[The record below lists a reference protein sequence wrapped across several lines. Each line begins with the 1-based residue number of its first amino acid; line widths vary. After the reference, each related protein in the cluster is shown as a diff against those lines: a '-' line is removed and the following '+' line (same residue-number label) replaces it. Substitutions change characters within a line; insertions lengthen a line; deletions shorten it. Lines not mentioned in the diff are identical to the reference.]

1 MFFVFFSSLIL
12 PEQSSRVWTCCCKFA
27 AGHESSSALSRK
39 SETLLTKQTR
49 SCSRCVCR
57 QWRSFSTLLPSSLI
71 DFLPERCVSICMTT
85 KQNNNKKMEE
95 TLFFFF
101 FFFWWLYF
109 WTAGIR
115 IEQQN
120 QIFHQIEGDSR
131 NTIRE
136 AENTRL
142 QLLCSPAWRAN
153 NRTEPPTEPP
163 AEPAESFGLILW
175 QVSFS
180 CQRFL
185 CVLFCFFTLK

>member
-1 MFFVFFSSLIL
+1 MRAPPPCQEKVRRVRFTHKTNSQLQSVRLPSVEEFFNAAAKFFDRFPPKTMRQYLY
-12 PEQSSRVWTCCCKFA
+12 ENK
-27 AGHESSSALSRK
+27 
-39 SETLLTKQTR
+39 TKQ
-49 SCSRCVCR
+49 
-57 QWRSFSTLLPSSLI
+57 Q
-71 DFLPERCVSICMTT
+71 
-85 KQNNNKKMEE
+85 QKKGEE
-95 TLFFFF
+95 TFFFFFF

-185 CVLFCFFTLK
+185 CVLFCFFTVK